1 MKKLIIILLL
11 MTNQTLSNDKPSD
24 SQVAYLAGGCYWGL
38 EELIR
43 KLPGVSNTYVG
54 FTGGHVKNVSYKD
67 VSRGDTGHAESI
79 KIEFNS
85 EVLSFKN
92 LLLQFF
98 KMHDPTTLN
107 QQGNDRG
114 SQYRSVIFYTNND
127 QKDTATNVIELV
139 NQSNLWENKVVTS
152 IEKFTSFYP
161 AEESHQKYLSK
172 NPDGYSCHFV
182 RNFDFTK

>member
-1 MKKLIIILLL
+1 
-11 MTNQTLSNDKPSD
+11 
-24 SQVAYLAGGCYWGL
+24 
-38 EELIR
+38 
-43 KLPGVSNTYVG
+43 
-54 FTGGHVKNVSYKD
+54 
-67 VSRGDTGHAESI
+67 
-79 KIEFNS
+79 
-85 EVLSFKN
+85 
-92 LLLQFF
+92 
-98 KMHDPTTLN
+98 MHDPTTLN

-114 SQYRSVIFYTNND
+114 SQYRSVIFYTKND

-182 RNFDFTK
+182 RKFNFTK